1 MSKHYKNAI
10 LKRVKGWCNAMGLSD
25 EIILIRKKGFC
36 TQVEFAER
44 IGVSFSTV
52 NRWETGKMSPNV
64 STMKRLKAYCDAL
77 NIEFG
82 NVEKAWLEKT
92 SEHEGKDENK

>member
-1 MSKHYKNAI
+1 MKE
-10 LKRVKGWCNAMGLSD
+10 WCKAMTLSD
-25 EIILIRKKGFC
+25 EIIHIRKKGFC
-36 TQVEFAER
+36 TQIEFSER

-77 NIEFG
+77 NIEFD

-92 SEHEGKDENK
+92 SDHAENNESKI

>member
-1 MSKHYKNAI
+1 MS
-10 LKRVKGWCNAMGLSD
+10 LSD

-36 TQVEFAER
+36 TQMEFAER

-64 STMKRLKAYCDAL
+64 STMKRLKAYCEAL

-82 NVEKAWLEKT
+82 NVEDAWLAKET
-92 SEHEGKDENK
+92 NQENKEEDK

>member
-1 MSKHYKNAI
+1 MS
-10 LKRVKGWCNAMGLSD
+10 LSE

-44 IGVSFSTV
+44 IGVSYSTV
-52 NRWETGKMSPNV
+52 NRWETGKMNPNV
-64 STMKRLKAYCDAL
+64 STMKRLKAYCEAL

-92 SEHEGKDENK
+92 SEHGENHENR

>member
-1 MSKHYKNAI
+1 MS
-10 LKRVKGWCNAMGLSD
+10 LSD
-25 EIILIRKKGFC
+25 EIILIRKKGYC

-77 NIEFG
+77 NIEFC

-92 SEHEGKDENK
+92 SDHAESNENKKYLLLS

>member
-1 MSKHYKNAI
+1 M
-10 LKRVKGWCNAMGLSD
+10 KGWCDAMSLSD

-36 TQVEFAER
+36 TQMEFAER

-64 STMKRLKAYCDAL
+64 STMKRLKAYCEAL

-82 NVEKAWLEKT
+82 NVENAWLAMAT
-92 SEHEGKDENK
+92 NQENKEEDK

>member
-1 MSKHYKNAI
+1 MS
-10 LKRVKGWCNAMGLSD
+10 LSE

-44 IGVSFSTV
+44 IGVSYSTV
-52 NRWETGKMSPNV
+52 NRWETGKMNPNV
-64 STMKRLKAYCDAL
+64 STMKRLKAYCEAL

-82 NVEKAWLEKT
+82 NVEQAWLERP
-92 SEHEGKDENK
+92 SEHGENDENK

>member
-1 MSKHYKNAI
+1 M
-10 LKRVKGWCNAMGLSD
+10 KGWCNAMSLSD

-36 TQVEFAER
+36 TQMEFAER

-52 NRWETGKMSPNV
+52 NRWETGKMRPNV
-64 STMKRLKAYCDAL
+64 STMKRLKAYCEAL

-82 NVEKAWLEKT
+82 NIEDAWLAKT
-92 SEHEGKDENK
+92 TNQENKEEDK